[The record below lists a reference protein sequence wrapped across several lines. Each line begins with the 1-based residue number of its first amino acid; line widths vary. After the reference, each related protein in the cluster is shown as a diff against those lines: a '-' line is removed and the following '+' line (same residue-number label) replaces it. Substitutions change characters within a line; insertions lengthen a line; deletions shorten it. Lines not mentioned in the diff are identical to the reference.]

1 MRHGWWT
8 RLAGVAPASLVA
20 ACLAAPTT
28 TGDLGGE
35 AAAPSEPA
43 GAITA
48 TSIDWADGS
57 DCVTQ
62 LRRLDQAAQDG
73 RLSADD
79 RPPIAVV
86 LVSEARSWLDAAPP
100 QPIDDDL
107 PLEVHET
114 ASTVGAPCVI
124 RIGPARDLSAA
135 HRAVDLQDVNSAYQS
150 GVRRERNPDYDA
162 AQQALREAKDDAGGS
177 PRVMRVDDPLLD
189 LIGTTVGSVIGAI
202 DDRVGQHQI
211 DAAAAELAATPRSL
225 DQPVYRPYNFERV
238 VVRAQKDAL
247 VPVALLDVGGRRL
260 RATDLR
266 QSELREFF
274 VLRGLD
280 PRDRDY
286 EQQRSSSMTPAD
298 LARWERTPPTLRLTS
313 VAAAL
318 LDGNPEGT
326 PASVPPSVM
335 PAVAAAALEQAPLR
349 GDRAMLPGEGAT
361 IAGPLVPEMMD
372 LASDQA
378 AGSDHWLGRQ
388 EAITIPLAAPEPD
401 PGEAGGFDLVD
412 LGPGDAADRLLTSPQ
427 GLMDPRAVSVVRI
440 EAGRGADGVP
450 GTGFY
455 VRKDLVLTALDVV
468 QGASVVDV
476 TTADGATVP
485 ALVANIDRAR
495 NLALVQVPRPGSA
508 LTLYQGPALDPG
520 LPVEA
525 LGQGGAGR
533 PVFLRDGA
541 LGQGRVVGMTADGTN
556 GAAIVGADQIRAFL
570 AGEASTLPSF

>member
-8 RLAGVAPASLVA
+8 RLVGIAPASLVA

-28 TGDLGGE
+28 TDQTEGMV
-35 AAAPSEPA
+35 ARVEPA
-43 GAITA
+43 EAITA
-48 TSIDWADGS
+48 PSIDWADGS

-62 LRRLDQAAQDG
+62 LLRLEQAAQDG

-86 LVSEARSWLDAAPP
+86 LVSEPRSWLDAAPA

-107 PLEVHET
+107 PLEVHEA
-114 ASTVGAPCVI
+114 ASTVSAPCVI
-124 RIGPARDLSAA
+124 RIGPARELTAA
-135 HRAVDLQDVNSAYQS
+135 HRAVDLQDVNSVYQS

-162 AQQALREAKDDAGGS
+162 AQQALREAKEDAQGS
-177 PRVMRVDDPLLD
+177 ARIMSVDDPLLD

-211 DAAAAELAATPRSL
+211 DAAAAEMAATPRSR
-225 DQPVYRPYNFERV
+225 DEPVYRPYNFERV
-238 VVRAQKDAL
+238 VVRAQKEAV
-247 VPVALLDVGGRRL
+247 VPVALLDAGGRPL

-266 QSELREFF
+266 QRELRELF

-286 EQQRSSSMTPAD
+286 EQHRSSSMTRPE
-298 LARWERTPPTLRLTS
+298 LARWARTPPTLRLSS

-318 LDGNPEGT
+318 LDGNPEST
-326 PASVPPSVM
+326 ALASIPPSVM
-335 PAVAAAALEQAPLR
+335 PAAGPELAALEQPPSGTDPVAVPGEANIDDPGRDDWLDQEGASTAPL
-349 GDRAMLPGEGAT
+349 
-361 IAGPLVPEMMD
+361 
-372 LASDQA
+372 S
-378 AGSDHWLGRQ
+378 
-388 EAITIPLAAPEPD
+388 APEPD
-401 PGEAGGFDLVD
+401 LAEPPLGLDLAA
-412 LGPGDAADRLLTSPQ
+412 LESGDAADRLLASPQ
-427 GLMDPRAVSVVRI
+427 GAIDPRAASVVRI
-440 EAGRGADGVP
+440 EAGGGADRAP

-455 VRKDLVLTALDVV
+455 VRKDFVLTALGVV
-468 QGASVVDV
+468 QDASVVDV

-485 ALVANIDRAR
+485 ALVANVDPAR
-495 NLALVQVPRPGSA
+495 NLALVQVPRPGPA
-508 LTLYQGPALDPG
+508 LTLYQGPALDAG

-541 LGQGRVVGMTADGTN
+541 LGQGRVVGMTAGGSS
-556 GAAIVGADQIRAFL
+556 GAAIVGAEQIRAFL
-570 AGEASTLPSF
+570 AGEASALPTF